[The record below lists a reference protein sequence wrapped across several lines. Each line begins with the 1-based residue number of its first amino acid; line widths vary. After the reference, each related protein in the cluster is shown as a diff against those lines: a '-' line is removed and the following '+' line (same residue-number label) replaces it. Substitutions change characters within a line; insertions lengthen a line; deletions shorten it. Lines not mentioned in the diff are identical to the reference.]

1 MELTFS
7 QPAANHRFSVKC
19 LPVSD
24 EMQELVD
31 CKLEILPV
39 APHSYSLDA
48 FGNRLI
54 YGLIERPHQSFQ
66 VKLAGKAKS
75 GMRSGHTIRPQT
87 LAMYRYQSVMTKPG
101 ETLQAL
107 RETIDKEWEQAQ
119 QCAIQ
124 DIFVSAAKEAARF
137 DIFAG
142 RDAAQ
147 PDISAARDNARID
160 VFALADYYT
169 EYLYQNMKYT
179 PGVTNTDTT
188 AEEAAA
194 LGCGVCQDY
203 AHIMLS
209 LLRMH
214 HVPCRYV
221 VGLMTGEGASH
232 AWVEAACD
240 GEWRGFDPTNGRR
253 VDDTYLYI
261 SFGRDAKD
269 CPMNRGVLAG
279 GGTQTQ
285 TVYVCVEEEAQL

>member
-24 EMQELVD
+24 EMQELMD

-75 GMRSGHTIRPQT
+75 GICSGHAIRPQT

-101 ETLQAL
+101 DTLLAL
-107 RETIDKEWEQAQ
+107 RERIDKEWELNP
-119 QCAIQ
+119 IQ
-124 DIFVSAAKEAARF
+124 DTFVSA
-137 DIFAG
+137 G
-142 RDAAQ
+142 RD
-147 PDISAARDNARID
+147 DARTD

-179 PGVTNTDTT
+179 PGATNVNTT

-240 GEWRGFDPTNGRR
+240 GLWYGFDPTNGRR
-253 VDDTYLYI
+253 VDDSYLYI

-285 TVYVCVEEEAQL
+285 KVYACVEEEAQL